1 MPLPSGIFIFLA
13 VFLVASLFTFFVLR
27 DYLFKGSSIG
37 KRIFKLAVVDARTFS
52 EPSGKQLT
60 VKGLF
65 SLFLI
70 PVDALF
76 LIFSSRSLGER
87 ATDTRVMPLQLIPD
101 EKTINPFNEKP
112 RSSTQ
117 KRIVV
122 GVITALC
129 IAVPLWFATSLSL
142 ESVTKQENYKVA
154 YSYLINSDAFDKMQA
169 NESDIHFTGYSSY
182 AKLGITGSEANTAQ
196 FTFLVKGLQFKVVC
210 HPDGQSW
217 YVCEHCTLF
226 R

>member
-1 MPLPSGIFIFLA
+1 MREYAARGRRFLAYLVDFLLFLPLSALSSFILQLPLPSGIFVFLA

-52 EPSGKQLT
+52 EPSGKQLI

-101 EKTINPFNEKP
+101 EKPINPFNEKP

-117 KRIVV
+117 KRIVC
-122 GVITALC
+122 L
-129 IAVPLWFATSLSL
+129 
-142 ESVTKQENYKVA
+142 Y
-154 YSYLINSDAFDKMQA
+154 
-169 NESDIHFTGYSSY
+169 
-182 AKLGITGSEANTAQ
+182 
-196 FTFLVKGLQFKVVC
+196 GLQLVF
-210 HPDGQSW
+210 HW
-217 YVCEHCTLF
+217 NL
-226 R
+226 